1 MNIIFGMDPYHC
13 MPQLIQICM
22 PSDRFKGL
30 QIRGLH
36 TDFQLNQTGAHFCQK
51 RQLFSVQQICRDL
64 KMEIR
69 NSIIV
74 LLNIAPDF
82 HCVLMIT
89 VEGSVNK
96 FHLRNLLIKEK
107 LQLLFH
113 QCQISQTY
121 PFVDGGQTVTAPKR
135 TSAARFIVNDPIC
148 KILHIL
154 IKKRD
159 LTDIGQGA
167 LLCPYKLPGDGISI
181 DNTCNT
187 VQSGLFDCSRPE
199 CHNLQLLLFRIPSAA
214 LFFVK
219 GQKL

>member
-1 MNIIFGMDPYHC
+1 
-13 MPQLIQICM
+13 
-22 PSDRFKGL
+22 
-30 QIRGLH
+30 
-36 TDFQLNQTGAHFCQK
+36 
-51 RQLFSVQQICRDL
+51 
-64 KMEIR
+64 MEIR

-74 LLNIAPDF
+74 LLNIFPDF

-89 VEGSVNK
+89 VKGSVNK

-107 LQLLFH
+107 LQLLLH
-113 QCQISQTY
+113 QCQISQAY
-121 PFVDGGQTVTAPKR
+121 PFVNRGQTVTAPKR
-135 TSAARFIVNDPIC
+135 TSAAGFIINDPIG

-159 LTDIGQGA
+159 LTDIGQGT
-167 LLCPYKLPGDGISI
+167 LLCPHKLPGDRISI
-181 DNTCNT
+181 NNTCNT

>member
-74 LLNIAPDF
+74 LLNIFPDF

-107 LQLLFH
+107 LQLLLH
-113 QCQISQTY
+113 QFYIPETQTL
-121 PFVDGGQTVTAPKR
+121 VHR
-135 TSAARFIVNDPIC
+135 
-148 KILHIL
+148 
-154 IKKRD
+154 
-159 LTDIGQGA
+159 
-167 LLCPYKLPGDGISI
+167 
-181 DNTCNT
+181 
-187 VQSGLFDCSRPE
+187 
-199 CHNLQLLLFRIPSAA
+199 
-214 LFFVK
+214 
-219 GQKL
+219 